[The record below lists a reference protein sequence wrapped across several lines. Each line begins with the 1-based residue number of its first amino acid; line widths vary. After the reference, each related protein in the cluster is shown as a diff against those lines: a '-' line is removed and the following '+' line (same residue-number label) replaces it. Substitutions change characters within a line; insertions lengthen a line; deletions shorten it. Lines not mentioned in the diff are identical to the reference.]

1 MKLAML
7 LVSLLS
13 LATTAAGV
21 CEDKDPEM
29 CLREVGDVAQ
39 KIDKCDSEDY
49 AAWAEQCP
57 ASCGYCPHLE

>member
-7 LVSLLS
+7 LASLLS

-29 CLREVGDVAQ
+29 CQREVGTYAQ
-39 KIDKCDSEDY
+39 KIDNCDGEEY
-49 AAWAEQCP
+49 AAWAMQCQ
-57 ASCGYCPHLE
+57 ASCGYCPLE